1 MVERSGEE
9 GGWEEAEVR
18 LEERDLWLRFQA
30 LTNEMIVTK
39 LGRSETH
46 DY

>member
-1 MVERSGEE
+1 MDAEECPSVE
-9 GGWEEAEVR
+9 

-39 LGRSETH
+39 SGR
-46 DY
+46 